1 MSYTKTAFLFFLV
14 GLSFSSS
21 IFGQKI
27 QPKKEKKKP
36 EKVELLHAGELET
49 IKSGGLETRYLRRSD
64 SAKVHLKQED
74 MDFFCTE
81 AIQFPDSNFV
91 VAFGDVVIHKGD
103 SITLTGD
110 TLYYYGNSRVA
121 EMWGNVYFT
130 DLQMKLT
137 APQMEY
143 DVPNNLASY
152 QYTGKVTDD
161 STTLTSE
168 RGYYNTQTQIVS
180 FSKNVVLDNPTS
192 NYYLESDTLVY
203 NTNNKTAYFTTRT
216 EITTADGKLIAEKG
230 EYDTQ
235 FSKSIFEKNAQIE
248 TSEYILSGDFLDFD
262 EVLEVGKARGN
273 VMAYSKKDTIA
284 LYGDLGNY
292 YGLEK
297 KVEIFGNALV
307 QKPFGVGDTL
317 YLSADTLISI
327 NDSLADRREMI
338 AYPNVL
344 LFSNDMQGI
353 ADSLAYNF
361 TDSLIQF
368 YDDPVLWSS
377 ANQMEA
383 DTIIA
388 KMRGNKIDKLFMQ
401 KKAFISSKDSL
412 RNYNQ
417 IKGRD
422 MTALFAKSNLRRV
435 NVDGNAQSLY
445 FALEKDTVLIG
456 MNRMDCSNM
465 YMVFTDS
472 NTLGSITSI
481 RQVDAKLIP
490 PHELKIED
498 TKLKDFNWRE
508 EERPTKAFVYNNPNW
523 KAISE
528 NPRPILIEPTP
539 KKLLKERVLMD
550 ELEENEINSD
560 FADAEYE
567 KYGELVAKNWF
578 NIYVS
583 GDTVTLVSLNKK
595 RMLQQLYGDFYA
607 DIFPKNIADLPDS
620 VQAQGYENISLD
632 MESGKLENTE
642 NVYRFVLPTYEKITV
657 RLGQIRRE
665 ETENQ
670 DQKDAWTEV
679 FNYYDL
685 KE

>member
-1 MSYTKTAFLFFLV
+1 LV
-14 GLSFSSS
+14 GLSFCSSVYA
-21 IFGQKI
+21 QKI
-27 QPKKEKKKP
+27 QPKKEKEKP

-74 MDFFCTE
+74 MDFYCTE

-110 TLYYYGNSRVA
+110 TLYYYGNDRVA

-152 QYTGKVTDD
+152 QYTGKVTSD
-161 STTLTSE
+161 STTLTS
-168 RGYYNTQTQIVS
+168 RKGYYNTQTQIVS

-192 NYYLESDTLVY
+192 NYHLESDTLDY
-203 NTNNKTAYFTTRT
+203 NTNNRTAYFTTRT

-248 TSEYILSGDFLDFD
+248 TAEYILSGDFLDYD

-284 LYGDLGNY
+284 LYGDIGNY

-307 QKPFGVGDTL
+307 QKPFGAGDTL
-317 YLSADTLISI
+317 FLSADTLISI
-327 NDSLADRREMI
+327 NDSLAGRREMI
-338 AYPNVL
+338 AYPDVL
-344 LFSNDMQGI
+344 LFSNNMQGI

-368 YDDPVLWSS
+368 YDDPVLWSD

-383 DTIIA
+383 DTIIT
-388 KMRGNKIDKLFMQ
+388 KMRGNGIDKLFMR
-401 KKAFISSKDSL
+401 KNAFIASKDSL

-422 MTALFAKSNLRRV
+422 MTAQFVESNLRRV
-435 NVDGNAQSLY
+435 NVDGNAQNLY
-445 FALEKDTVLIG
+445 FALEKDTILIG

-481 RQVDAKLIP
+481 KQVDAKLIP
-490 PHELKIED
+490 PHELKVED
-498 TKLKDFNWRE
+498 TKLKGFNWRE
-508 EERPTKAFVYNNPNW
+508 KERPTKAFVYNNPNW

-528 NPRPILIEPTP
+528 NPLPVLVQPIP
-539 KKLLKERVLMD
+539 KEFLKEKILLD
-550 ELEENEINSD
+550 DSNKNELESES
-560 FADAEYE
+560 EYE

-578 NIYVS
+578 NIYVN
-583 GDTVTLVSLNKK
+583 GDTVTLVSLNKNRILK
-595 RMLQQLYGDFYA
+595 QSNGDFYA
-607 DIFPKNIADLPDS
+607 DIFPTNNSDLPDS
-620 VQAQGYENISLD
+620 IQAQGYEIISLKL
-632 MESGKLENTE
+632 ESGQLKEAE
-642 NVYRFVLPTYEKITV
+642 NVYRFVLPTYEKVTV
-657 RLGQIRRE
+657 RIGQIRRE
-665 ETENQ
+665 ANEIQ

-685 KE
+685 KK